1 MTFKI
6 RFLDSIGEV
15 DEALWERVTSPF
27 LSRDFWLALEA
38 CGAVSVKAGWAAQ
51 HVLLL
56 EGDMPR
62 ACLPLFVKN
71 HHRGEYVFDH
81 SWAQAYAEHGLDYY
95 PRLVSSVPFT
105 PVVGERVWLA
115 DGVVLSEVLPDLLE
129 AVRQLAVGLDASSWH
144 GLFVD
149 ELTLSKVAQAD
160 LPISVA
166 TRSGCQF
173 LWRNQGYASFN
184 EFIETFTAKR
194 RKNVKAERRKVAA
207 QGIVCQFIEGCDLT
221 TADWVFFYQCY
232 ERTYHVRGQ
241 QPYLSLAFF
250 EQIGRTMSG
259 SIVLEVAVDAAGE
272 RLAAALFF
280 KDAQTLYG
288 RYWGALADVD
298 CLHFEV
304 CYYQG
309 IEYAIERGLRFF
321 DPGTQGEHKLVRGFS
336 PVLTHSLHWLADKRF
351 MVAVSEFVA
360 RERVGLE
367 AYFDDAMAALPF
379 RKIGD
384 LT

>member
-1 MTFKI
+1 MTFEI

-15 DEALWERVTSPF
+15 DEALWGKVTSPF
-27 LSRDFWLALEA
+27 LSRAFWLALEA
-38 CGAVSVKAGWAAQ
+38 CGAVSVQTGWAAR

-56 EGDMPR
+56 ENGVPR

-81 SWAQAYAEHGLDYY
+81 GWAQAYAEHGLDYY
-95 PRLVSSVPFT
+95 PRFVSSVPFT

-115 DGVVLSEVLPDLLE
+115 DGVALVEVLPYLLE
-129 AVRQLAVGLDASSWH
+129 AVRQLAVGLEASSWH

-149 ELTLSKVAQAD
+149 ELTLSVVAQAD
-160 LPISVA
+160 LPIALA

-173 LWRNQGYASFN
+173 LWRNQAYDSFDA
-184 EFIETFTAKR
+184 FIETFTAKR
-194 RKNVKAERRKVAA
+194 RKNVKAERRKIAA
-207 QGIVCQFIEGCDLT
+207 QGIVCQFIEG
-221 TADWVFFYQCY
+221 ADVTHEDWLFFYQCY

-241 QPYLSLAFF
+241 RPYLSLAFF

-259 SIVLEVAVDAAGE
+259 FIVLEVAVDAAGE

-288 RYWGALADVD
+288 RYWGALADID

-309 IEYAIERGLRFF
+309 IEYAIAHGLRFL
-321 DPGTQGEHKLVRGFS
+321 DPGTQGEHKLVRGFE
-336 PVLTHSLHWLADKRF
+336 PVLTYSLHWLADSRF
-351 MVAVSEFVA
+351 MAAVSDFVA
-360 RERVGLE
+360 RERVGVE
-367 AYFDDAMAALPF
+367 AYFDEAMAALPF
-379 RKIGD
+379 RKGD
-384 LT
+384 